1 MSRKEITNPCILC
14 NGSNSS
20 VIEDC
25 EGGYKVL
32 KCLGCGLV
40 YVDPIPRKESLKKA
54 YSGEYY
60 TPWLENQRTQRI
72 KMWKSRLQTLNSFA
86 RRKGKLLDVG
96 CGEGLF
102 LELASKNGWNIAGT
116 EISPFAVTYGKG
128 RLGLNIL
135 QGELINIGFPD
146 NKFDAVTMW
155 HVLEHTTNPLVIL
168 KEIRRIL
175 KDDGVFIL
183 AIPNLNNILSQWTY
197 RLVKGKK
204 MHLFDPSDREL
215 HLYHFT
221 PETIRLALEKTGFNV
236 EKIVS
241 DMGIVQWHIRSLNYF
256 AQGISFLIGRIVT
269 DAIEVRA
276 RVS

>member
-32 KCLGCGLV
+32 KCLGCGFV

-54 YSGEYY
+54 YSDEYY
-60 TPWLENQRTQRI
+60 TPWLENQRKKRR
-72 KMWKSRLQTLNSFA
+72 KMWKKRVKILNNFSGW
-86 RRKGKLLDVG
+86 KGKLLDVG

-102 LELASKNGWNIAGT
+102 LEVAQKDGWNVTGT
-116 EISPFAVTYGKG
+116 EFSPFAAKYGRGK
-128 RLGLNIL
+128 LGLNIH
-135 QGELINIGFPD
+135 QGELSDIGFPA
-146 NKFDAVTMW
+146 KTFDAITMW
-155 HVLEHTTNPLVIL
+155 HVLEHTINPLVIL
-168 KEIRRIL
+168 EEIRRIL
-175 KDDGVFIL
+175 KDGGVFIL

-197 RLVKGKK
+197 KLVKGKR

-221 PETIRLALEKTGFNV
+221 PETIRLALEKTGFKV
-236 EKIVS
+236 KKIIP
-241 DMGIVQWHIRSLNYF
+241 DMGVIQWHIRSLNYF
-256 AQGISFLIGRIVT
+256 AQGLSFLIGRIIT